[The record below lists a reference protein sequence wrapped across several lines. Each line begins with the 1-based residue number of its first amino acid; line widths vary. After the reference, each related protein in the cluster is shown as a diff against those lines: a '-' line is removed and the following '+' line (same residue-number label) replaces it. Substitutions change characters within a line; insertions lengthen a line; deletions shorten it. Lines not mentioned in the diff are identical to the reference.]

1 MRIRAARLL
10 CLPIL
15 AAIAPADA
23 AEPLSGSGV
32 DLANFAFASQLG
44 SGIYTLN
51 GRTLQIYRLPLS
63 WRVREATADRPGLR
77 LTAPVTAGL
86 IDFKPRDVVDT
97 GLPDNLDT
105 ASLALGVELE
115 FPVSMHW
122 SVLPYI
128 EAGRAFDL
136 GGPADAY
143 VYAAALDAVGRYPG
157 PGTDRRLQFGTTWAA
172 VDVDG
177 GGSGDM
183 LSLHAAFELLRDTG
197 FEVGERRLQFGGYA
211 LVEWYVDRPD
221 EPVTRSASAA
231 AGEPLQAEVG
241 LSFALRPMPRLW
253 GLPLPRVGLGWRF
266 GRDLSAFR
274 LVLGAP
280 F

>member
-1 MRIRAARLL
+1 MRMRTIAAWLL
-10 CLPIL
+10 CLPML
-15 AAIAPADA
+15 AATAGA

-32 DLANFAFASQLG
+32 DVANFAYASQLG
-44 SGIYTLN
+44 SGIYTLD
-51 GRTLQIYRLPLS
+51 GRTLQVYRLPLS
-63 WRVREATADRPGLR
+63 WRLQEAGEGGPGLR
-77 LTAPVTAGL
+77 LTAPITAGL
-86 IDFKPRDVVDT
+86 IDFKPQDVVDT

-115 FPVSMHW
+115 FPLDAHW

-136 GGPADAY
+136 SGPADAY
-143 VYAAALDAVGRYPG
+143 VYAAALDAVGTYAG
-157 PGTDRRLQFGTTWAA
+157 PGIDRRLQFGTAWAA

-177 GGSGDM
+177 GGRGDM
-183 LSLHAAFELLRDTG
+183 LSLNAAFELLRDTR
-197 FEVGERRLQFGGYA
+197 FQVGERLLLAGGYA
-211 LVEWYVDRPD
+211 LVEWYADRPD

-241 LSFALRPMPRLW
+241 LSFALGPMPRLW